1 VADTSDLLPQSLLLE
16 ISGLCKSFV
25 SPAGPIDVLNGID
38 LNVMHREFVAV
49 VGQSGSGKSTLLH
62 VLGTLEPADQGSVV
76 LDGEALFSLSPKK
89 TAVVRNEKIGFVYQA
104 HHLIPELNALENIMM
119 PLLVRG
125 NRREDAESRSM
136 DLLERLGL
144 RERAEHRPGKL
155 SGGEAQRVAVA
166 RSLVGNPC
174 LLLADEPTGNL
185 DEHTAGE
192 VFASLQQL
200 CREENAAVIM
210 VTHSRELARHCDR
223 VLHLHEGRL
232 SEAAPE
238 SMAAG

>member
-1 VADTSDLLPQSLLLE
+1 MMLENSISDTTLLGV
-16 ISGLCKSFV
+16 SGLYKSFD
-25 SPAGPIDVLNGID
+25 SPAGSINVLNGITLD
-38 LNVMHREFVAV
+38 VMSREFVAV

-62 VLGTLEPADQGSVV
+62 VLGTLEPADQGEVI
-76 LDGEALFSLSPKK
+76 LEGESLFSLSQKQ
-89 TAVVRNEKIGFVYQA
+89 TAMVRNRKIGFVYQA
-104 HHLIPELNALENIMM
+104 HHLIPELDALENVMM

-125 NRREDAESRSM
+125 QRRKDAELRSM

-144 RERAEHRPGKL
+144 RERAGHRPGKL

-166 RSLVGNPC
+166 RSLVGHPN

-192 VFASLQQL
+192 VFAAMQQL

-210 VTHSRELARHCDR
+210 VTHSHDLACACDR
-223 VLHLHEGRL
+223 VLHLHEGML
-232 SEAAPE
+232 SAE
-238 SMAAG
+238 

>member
-1 VADTSDLLPQSLLLE
+1 
-16 ISGLCKSFV
+16 
-25 SPAGPIDVLNGID
+25 
-38 LNVMHREFVAV
+38 
-49 VGQSGSGKSTLLH
+49 LH
-62 VLGTLEPADQGSVV
+62 VLGTLEPADQGQV
-76 LDGEALFSLSPKK
+76 LLEGESLFSLSPNQ
-89 TAVVRNEKIGFVYQA
+89 TAARNKKIGFIYQA
-104 HHLIPELNALENIMM
+104 HHLIPELDALENVMM

-125 NRREDAESRSM
+125 LRREDAKSRSM

-144 RERAEHRPGKL
+144 QERAGHRPGKL

-185 DEHTAGE
+185 DEHTARE
-192 VFASLQQL
+192 VFDAMQQL

-210 VTHSRELARHCDR
+210 VTHSHDLACSCDR

-232 SEAAPE
+232 SEE
-238 SMAAG
+238 KTTS

>member
-1 VADTSDLLPQSLLLE
+1 MPPGTAIPEPLLFE
-16 ISGLCKSFV
+16 VSGIYKSFS
-25 SPAGPIDVLNGID
+25 SPAGPIDVLNGIN
-38 LNVMHREFVAV
+38 LHVAEREFIAV

-62 VLGTLEPADQGSVV
+62 VLGTLEPADNGQV
-76 LDGEALFSLSPKK
+76 LLEGEPLFSLSPKQM
-89 TAVVRNEKIGFVYQA
+89 AAVRNKKIGFVYQA
-104 HHLIPELNALENIMM
+104 HHLIPELNALENVMM

-125 NRREDAESRSM
+125 TSRENAESRSM

-144 RERAEHRPGKL
+144 RERAGHRPGKL

-192 VFASLQQL
+192 VFNTMQQL

-210 VTHSRELARHCDR
+210 VTHSRDLACACDR

-232 SEAAPE
+232 SEE
-238 SMAAG
+238 EI